1 MMRMQSTLIEARETV
16 ALVGPGDTR
25 AIYGAE
31 ALESAGYDPEVFH
44 AVVPSEAMRGGKVN
58 KNDRIYG
65 PCHEVAAHHMSLV
78 ERAREGYV
86 GGQKGHPLDT
96 DNPTCPSDAIRILD
110 GDVVAQEDGS
120 NLARALVG
128 ILKTSTG
135 TDAYVMWKAGKPT
148 GLSLNG
154 VCTATEHKLDAK
166 SPYAAMNPGA
176 TGRTV
181 ELRRLR
187 SLDTY
192 DVVFDPSFGTFF
204 SAPDGIAATE
214 SVVTATDSDEIRASA
229 DRLRAS
235 GHVIDNTTSRA
246 HGAQENTMDPKDIKE
261 LEAKFPELVKQLRDE
276 TANKAATE
284 ATANVSAQAAADRE
298 RVVALEAAKA
308 DTESRLKATEGALA
322 QVRADL
328 ARKEIVAAVHKA
340 VESWA
345 AGKPG
350 ADVIAAEIK
359 TQADAGSFQTA
370 EEATKGA
377 DTMLAFAQRYATA
390 QAAAPGASIA
400 QRAGMTGI
408 VPAAESVAPP
418 AQRTAPKSALEIM
431 AAAAATPA
439 N

>member
-31 ALESAGYDPEVFH
+31 ALEAAGYDPELFH
-44 AVVPSEAMRGGKVN
+44 AVVPAEGMRGGRIN
-58 KNDRIYG
+58 KNGRIYG
-65 PCHEVAAHHMSLV
+65 SPQEVAAHHMSLV
-78 ERAREGYV
+78 ASAREGYV
-86 GGQKGHPLDT
+86 GGWKGHELPAGDH
-96 DNPTCPSDAIRILD
+96 DCPVDAIKLLD
-110 GDVVAQEDGS
+110 GDVVAEEDGS
-120 NLARALVG
+120 TLARCLVG
-128 ILKTSTG
+128 IQTTSTG
-135 TDAYVMWKAGKPT
+135 SDVYKMWRNGKAT
-148 GLSLNG
+148 GLSLEG
-154 VCTATEHKLDAK
+154 LCTAQEHTITKD
-166 SPYAAMNPGA
+166 SPYAAMNPDAIGMK
-176 TGRTV
+176 V
-181 ELRRLR
+181 ELRRLK
-187 SLDTY
+187 SLNKY
-192 DVVFDPSFGTFF
+192 DVVHDPSFSTYFA
-204 SAPDGIAATE
+204 APDGIAATE

-246 HGAQENTMDPKDIKE
+246 QGAQESTMDPKDIKE

-276 TANKAATE
+276 TANKATTE

-298 RVVALEAAKA
+298 RVVALETSKA

-390 QAAAPGASIA
+390 QAAAPGASVA
-400 QRAGMTGI
+400 QRAGMTDI

-418 AQRTAPKSALEIM
+418 AQRPAPKSALEIM